1 MSEEATQRRLN
12 ERYINS
18 YLSADVAWYDD
29 HLAEGFI
36 CIESDGTVL
45 DKPRFLF
52 RAARG
57 PDVARYRLDQVRI
70 RILHG
75 TALVHGTGLFAKPD
89 GTEGTSRYTDVY
101 VKLGGKWKVV
111 SAQIIR
117 TMGLGSEMTSTPSP
131 IKRCR
136 RKTPEHRRRWGHG
149 RAHYSEAGHVR

>member
-1 MSEEATQRRLN
+1 MSEEATLRRLN

-18 YLSADVAWYDD
+18 YLTADVAWYDD
-29 HLAEGFI
+29 HLAEDFI

-70 RILHG
+70 RILGG

-101 VKLGGKWKVV
+101 SKLGGKWKVV
-111 SAQIIR
+111 AAQITR
-117 TMGLGSEMTSTPSP
+117 AMGPPAGTTSAPSP
-131 IKRCR
+131 
-136 RKTPEHRRRWGHG
+136 
-149 RAHYSEAGHVR
+149 